1 MSRRLGVRARRLPP
15 AALAVVAV
23 VALAGCADREPTAP
37 APPAPAST
45 SAASA
50 ASASPTA
57 SGKASTG
64 AAGKPGASSSTTTA
78 LPGMP
83 VPSSV
88 GASAVDST
96 RLRSTDDLASAFGCA
111 TAVPPIRLTATPAPT
126 GATAPPAPDAV
137 VCASS
142 LADGEALFLW
152 YTPTPEAKLGAL
164 TAALDRARYVHGGPN
179 WVAAGTINPQMGRVG
194 GEVYR

>member
-1 MSRRLGVRARRLPP
+1 MTARARAVA
-15 AALAVVAV
+15 AALAVLGTG
-23 VALAGCADREPTAP
+23 ALAGCADKEPTP
-37 APPAPAST
+37 APPAAAST
-45 SAASA
+45 PA
-50 ASASPTA
+50 PTA
-57 SGKASTG
+57 TPSRPSTSVGKAPTTS
-64 AAGKPGASSSTTTA
+64 ATTA

-83 VPSSV
+83 VPVSV
-88 GASAVDST
+88 GGSAVDGS
-96 RLRSTDDLASAFGCA
+96 RLRSVDDLASVFGCP
-111 TAVPPIRLTATPAPT
+111 TAVPPIRLTATPAAT
-126 GATAPPAPDAV
+126 GATVPPAPDAV

-164 TAALDRARYVHGGPN
+164 TAALDRARYVHAGPN